1 MMTYGKGI
9 LPTERSVAVAVQN
22 HKQMNELQQKIL
34 SIAMEHGDAP
44 LTRAD
49 LAYELKDFGVKGDS
63 PDIARL
69 VWETYRASGENE
81 AIRKAFVS
89 NSGSRPLVDVFRMTF
104 VLEAGDGAGALSLAQ
119 SSADEAK
126 MALAELEMDVRGAL
140 AREATE
146 AKSNPVALV
155 SGTGGI
161 EKAKGEARAVFDMYS
176 KLAASYGHAREW
188 VQNAAADFV
197 ALRNNIEKVYRQN
210 ILALVDVFGDSIKT
224 VEPEM
229 FDFGTIKWLDIQ
241 GMMSKAE
248 LRYTTVSA
256 RCTSL
261 ASEISDSFRKSVD
274 KASGA
279 IRAMRGNNAA
289 GLILAGLAMFRHY
302 ADAAAKTADVKG
314 DILRLR
320 NDLHHDATSIEADMY
335 RLAKIFKTIN
345 DLHVPRA
352 RIFFKHAASILG
364 KELDSLLDAFYAAP
378 GAVELKKRRESLL
391 EQCESLNGRI
401 ASADG
406 DIAYF
411 ANHIK
416 ECNELLSC
424 MKGQYEE
431 ANGQKPVK
439 PSWLALVFTLGQAR
453 SSYQRSLY
461 DWNEV
466 YGPIVDQY
474 DSVRVDVRL
483 DEEEKASL
491 EATAGEDKTRLE
503 GLRRELSD
511 INGRLRDMVGND
523 SRAKTKLLA
532 HLKDMVALLRVAK
545 DILGSGL
552 DAEDVETAVVEDRGG
567 LALPGKLERNLEL
580 FTKCATYQIRGAG
593 AGMAS
598 KLAGMAGGTA
608 EEASGDQED
617 AGGGEEPEN
626 GGGGRQPRIILQ
638 NGINQKIMSGTQE
651 ATEQLAGLFNA
662 WMELRALQA
671 AEHVNAKA
679 YARELDALKAKFK
692 KEWDAIDKKAE
703 ALGDIMARINT
714 MATDEDRKCGLMQL
728 ASIGNGWSDEDWD
741 EFLSGKK
748 DLAI

>member
-1 MMTYGKGI
+1 
-9 LPTERSVAVAVQN
+9 
-22 HKQMNELQQKIL
+22 MNELQQKIL
-34 SIAMEHGDAP
+34 SIAMAHGDAP

-69 VWETYRASGENE
+69 IWEAYRASGENE

-89 NSGSRPLVDVFRMTF
+89 NSGARPLVDVFRMTF
-104 VLEAGDGAGALSLAQ
+104 VLEAGDSDEALSLAQ

-126 MALAELEMDVRGAL
+126 MALTELEMDVRGAL
-140 AREATE
+140 AKETTE
-146 AKSNPVALV
+146 AISNPMALV

-176 KLAASYGHAREW
+176 KLAASYGQAREW

-197 ALRNNIEKVYRQN
+197 ALRNNIEKVYRRN
-210 ILALVDVFGDSIKT
+210 ILALVDVFGDSIKMI
-224 VEPEM
+224 EPEM
-229 FDFGTIKWLDIQ
+229 FDFGTIKWLDVQ
-241 GMMSKAE
+241 GMLNKAE

-261 ASEISDSFRKSVD
+261 AREISDSFRKSVD

-289 GLILAGLAMFRHY
+289 GLIFAGLAMFSHY
-302 ADAAAKTADVKG
+302 QDAAAKTADVKA

-320 NDLHHDATSIEADMY
+320 NDLHHDATSIRADML

-352 RIFFKHAASILG
+352 RVFFKHASSILE

-401 ASADG
+401 ASAEV
-406 DIAYF
+406 DIAYY

-416 ECNELLSC
+416 ECNELLSS

-431 ANGQKPVK
+431 AKGQKPK
-439 PSWLALVFTLGQAR
+439 EPSRLARFFTFDQATR
-453 SSYQRSLY
+453 SYGRSLY

-466 YGPIVDQY
+466 YDPIVKQY
-474 DSVRVDVRL
+474 DDLRVNVAL
-483 DEEEKASL
+483 DEKEKDGL
-491 EATAGEDKTRLE
+491 EATAGEDKKRLE

-511 INGRLRDMVGND
+511 VNGLLREAVGND

-552 DAEDVETAVVEDRGG
+552 DAEDVKTVVVADRGG
-567 LALPGKLERNLEL
+567 LVLPEKLERNLEL
-580 FTKCATYQIRGAG
+580 FAKCAADQIRGAG
-593 AGMAS
+593 AGIAG
-598 KLAGMAGGTA
+598 KLADMADGSA
-608 EEASGDQED
+608 EEAGGDQEYAD
-617 AGGGEEPEN
+617 GGEEPDD
-626 GGGGRQPRIILQ
+626 GGGGKLPRTILR
-638 NGINQKIMSGTQE
+638 NDPNQRIVSNTQE
-651 ATEQLAGLFNA
+651 ATEKLAGLLTS

-671 AEHVNAKA
+671 TEHANGKA
-679 YARELDALKAKFK
+679 YERDLDTLKAKFK

-703 ALGDIMARINT
+703 ALYDIMARINT
-714 MATDEDRKCGLMQL
+714 AATDEDRKRGLMQL
-728 ASIGNGWSDEDWD
+728 AGIGNDWSDAYWD
-741 EFLSGKK
+741 KFLSGQK